1 MYSEY
6 LHTYPDHQAIA
17 TPYLYV
23 LFMLLMF
30 GNLLEAPNTLFLSN
44 EQRLQYSSLFSSRQI
59 LDPKYLD
66 LNFFM
71 VKHFDC
77 YQLFQNTRLIPFMSL
92 KLPYYPE
99 LVRVFYSNLK
109 ILDGTLISEVHGIPM
124 IIDESVFFLL
134 TQLPSQGAPFEG
146 TIVD

>member
-1 MYSEY
+1 
-6 LHTYPDHQAIA
+6 
-17 TPYLYV
+17 
-23 LFMLLMF
+23 
-30 GNLLEAPNTLFLSN
+30 
-44 EQRLQYSSLFSSRQI
+44 
-59 LDPKYLD
+59 
-66 LNFFM
+66 M